1 MAGQILFQ
9 ATDGTNGFELWTT
22 DGTAAG
28 TSLLKDIRTGG
39 NGSSPAYITS
49 LGNGSALFQANDGTN
64 GRELWITDGTA
75 AGTSLLNDIVVGSSG
90 SNPSSFSVLTAPC
103 FVTGTLIATPD
114 GQRPVETL
122 RKGDLVLTHAGQVRP
137 VNWVGL
143 RHLDLTQHPAPQAA
157 CPVRITAGALADG
170 IPARDLRVSPEHA
183 MYLQGGL
190 VPARFLVNGATILR
204 ETDCRRVTYH
214 HIELETHDILLAEGA
229 PSESYLDT
237 GNRGLFENTDAPLIL
252 HPMFEDG
259 QEGRIGR
266 SRAPFLDDAAVLE
279 PLWRALAERAAAL
292 GHALP
297 DAGATTSDPDL
308 HIMVGNR
315 RLNPVSSGKGRFVF
329 MLPPTDQPVALVSRT
344 AETQPWIADNRH
356 LGVMMARITLRHV
369 DGTVTSIPLDHP
381 GLTEGWWAPE
391 WHHTTALRRWTK
403 GHAPLPI
410 NTQGPVVLDIEIA
423 GTMAYELNAE
433 PMPLRQAA

>member
-1 MAGQILFQ
+1 MTAQILFQ
-9 ATDGTNGFELWTT
+9 ATDGTNGFELWIT
-22 DGTAAG
+22 DGTTAG
-28 TSLLKDIRTGG
+28 TSLLKDIVAGS
-39 NGSSPAYITS
+39 GSSS
-49 LGNGSALFQANDGTN
+49 
-64 GRELWITDGTA
+64 
-75 AGTSLLNDIVVGSSG
+75 
-90 SNPSSFSVLTAPC
+90 PSSFAVLTAPC

-114 GQRPVETL
+114 GQRPVESL
-122 RKGDLVLTHAGQVRP
+122 RKGDLVLTHAGKVRP

-157 CPVRITAGALADG
+157 CPIRITAGALADG
-170 IPARDLRVSPEHA
+170 IPVRDLRVSPEHA
-183 MYLQGGL
+183 MYLLDGL

-214 HIELETHDILLAEGA
+214 HIQLETHDILVAEGA

-237 GNRGLFENTDAPLIL
+237 GNRGQFENSDAPLIL
-252 HPMFEDG
+252 HPLFEDG

-266 SRAPFLDDAAVLE
+266 SCAPFLDDAAVLE
-279 PLWRALAERAAAL
+279 PLWRGLADRAAAL

-297 DAGATTSDPDL
+297 DAGATTSDADP
-308 HIMVGNR
+308 HIMLGNR

-356 LGVMMARITLRHV
+356 LGVMVARITLRHA
-369 DGTVTSIPLDHP
+369 DGWVVSIPLDHP
-381 GLTEGWWAPE
+381 DLTDGWWAPE
-391 WHHTTALRRWTK
+391 WHDATTLRRWTR
-403 GHAPLPI
+403 GHATLPI
-410 NTQGPVVLDIEIA
+410 DTQGPVVLEIEIA
-423 GTMAYELNAE
+423 GTLEYAQAVA

>member
-1 MAGQILFQ
+1 MAVRILFR
-9 ATDGTNGFELWTT
+9 ATYNANGYELWTT
-22 DGTAAG
+22 DGTVAG
-28 TSLLKDIRTGG
+28 TSMLEHIRAGSATSYIGG
-39 NGSSPAYITS
+39 ITS
-49 LGNGSALFQANDGTN
+49 LGNGSALFSASDGTN
-64 GRELWITDGTA
+64 GEELWITDGTA
-75 AGTSLLNDIVVGSSG
+75 AGTSLLKDIQTGVGSSFPGPITSLGNG
-90 SNPSSFSVLTAPC
+90 SALFQATDGTAAGTSLLKDINGSGASSPNSFSVLTAPC

-122 RKGDLVLTHAGQVRP
+122 RKGDLVLTHAGQARP

-237 GNRGLFENTDAPLIL
+237 GNRGLFENTDAPMIL

-259 QEGRIGR
+259 QEGRIGH
-266 SRAPFLDDAAVLE
+266 SCASFLENAAVLE
-279 PLWRALAERAAAL
+279 ALWRDLAERAAE
-292 GHALP
+292 P
-297 DAGATTSDPDL
+297 PAGRA
-308 HIMVGNR
+308 MVPR
-315 RLNPVSSGKGRFVF
+315 RTP
-329 MLPPTDQPVALVSRT
+329 A
-344 AETQPWIADNRH
+344 
-356 LGVMMARITLRHV
+356 VMH
-369 DGTVTSIPLDHP
+369 
-381 GLTEGWWAPE
+381 
-391 WHHTTALRRWTK
+391 
-403 GHAPLPI
+403 
-410 NTQGPVVLDIEIA
+410 
-423 GTMAYELNAE
+423 
-433 PMPLRQAA
+433 